1 MLEFSPAMSASV
13 PFTRIHWYVYP
24 GLVSPLASTMPV
36 VTAVSV
42 WPTCAVPV
50 MVGAPV
56 GAVLPAAPLT
66 FWPLNAGAS
75 LPASSCTGFDAGG
88 AYASVTVAPAAGAA
102 SSVSVSQMPYI
113 DTSDTSGFVVVAP
126 TVAVTVYAPV
136 AGIEAGSS
144 GSS

>member
-1 MLEFSPAMSASV
+1 MSASV

-56 GAVLPAAPLT
+56 GAVLGVP
-66 FWPLNAGAS
+66 GA
-75 LPASSCTGFDAGG
+75 
-88 AYASVTVAPAAGAA
+88 
-102 SSVSVSQMPYI
+102 
-113 DTSDTSGFVVVAP
+113 VVVSSLSEASEVP
-126 TVAVTVYAPV
+126 TALMAETR
-136 AGIEAGSS
+136 
-144 GSS
+144 

>member
-1 MLEFSPAMSASV
+1 MIAAPPSLDGASQLSVTCSSPGTQLR
-13 PFTRIHWYVYP
+13 F
-24 GLVSPLASTMPV
+24 
-36 VTAVSV
+36 
-42 WPTCAVPV
+42 C
-50 MVGAPV
+50 GAPGGV
-56 GAVLPAAPLT
+56 TGAPSLT
-66 FWPLNAGAS
+66 DWPLNAGAS

-102 SSVSVSQMPYI
+102 SSVSVTQMPYI
-113 DTSDTSGFVVVAP
+113 DTSDTAGFVVVAP

>member
-1 MLEFSPAMSASV
+1 MALS
-13 PFTRIHWYVYP
+13 
-24 GLVSPLASTMPV
+24 
-36 VTAVSV
+36 TAVQVTTSCALPGATV
-42 WPTCAVPV
+42 TPITCARSGGGGGPS
-50 MVGAPV
+50 
-56 GAVLPAAPLT
+56 LT
-66 FWPLNAGAS
+66 DWPLNAGAS

-102 SSVSVSQMPYI
+102 SSASVTQMPYI
-113 DTSDTSGFVVVAP
+113 DTSDTAGFVVVAP

>member
-56 GAVLPAAPLT
+56 GAVLVEA
-66 FWPLNAGAS
+66 
-75 LPASSCTGFDAGG
+75 
-88 AYASVTVAPAAGAA
+88 
-102 SSVSVSQMPYI
+102 
-113 DTSDTSGFVVVAP
+113 VVVSSLSEASEVP
-126 TVAVTVYAPV
+126 TALMAETR
-136 AGIEAGSS
+136 
-144 GSS
+144 

>member
-50 MVGAPV
+50 RPVGAPV
-56 GAVLPAAPLT
+56 GAVLVEA
-66 FWPLNAGAS
+66 
-75 LPASSCTGFDAGG
+75 
-88 AYASVTVAPAAGAA
+88 
-102 SSVSVSQMPYI
+102 
-113 DTSDTSGFVVVAP
+113 VVVLVDCRRRRRCP
-126 TVAVTVYAPV
+126 RR
-136 AGIEAGSS
+136 
-144 GSS
+144 

>member
-1 MLEFSPAMSASV
+1 MAV
-13 PFTRIHWYVYP
+13 D
-24 GLVSPLASTMPV
+24 
-36 VTAVSV
+36 TAVQITTSCALPGTT
-42 WPTCAVPV
+42 PTPITCSRGSLGGGGPS
-50 MVGAPV
+50 
-56 GAVLPAAPLT
+56 LT
-66 FWPLNAGAS
+66 DWPLNAGAS

-102 SSVSVSQMPYI
+102 SSASVTQMPYI

>member
-56 GAVLPAAPLT
+56 GAVLVPEA
-66 FWPLNAGAS
+66 
-75 LPASSCTGFDAGG
+75 
-88 AYASVTVAPAAGAA
+88 
-102 SSVSVSQMPYI
+102 
-113 DTSDTSGFVVVAP
+113 VVVSSLSEASEVP
-126 TVAVTVYAPV
+126 TALMAETR
-136 AGIEAGSS
+136 
-144 GSS
+144 